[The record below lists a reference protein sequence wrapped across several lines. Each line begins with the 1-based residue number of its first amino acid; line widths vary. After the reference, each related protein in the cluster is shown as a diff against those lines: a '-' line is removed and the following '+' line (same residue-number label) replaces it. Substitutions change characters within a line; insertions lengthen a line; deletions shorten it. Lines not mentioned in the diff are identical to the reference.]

1 MFFHELQF
9 ITNLLSEENLEE
21 KLCFWEACPQELHI
35 HFSHRRENVN
45 RRHLN
50 E

>member
-1 MFFHELQF
+1 MSF
-9 ITNLLSEENLEE
+9 NLLQIYYQIYLEE

>member
-9 ITNLLSEENLEE
+9 ITNLLSDLSERETLF
-21 KLCFWEACPQELHI
+21 LGSVSQELHI
-35 HFSHRRENVN
+35 HFSRRRENVN

>member
-1 MFFHELQF
+1 MSF
-9 ITNLLSEENLEE
+9 NLLQIYYQIYLEDRT
-21 KLCFWEACPQELHI
+21 LFLGSVSQELHI